1 MPAPPTPPPPAP
13 PPAALMPADQA
24 APDATSFNFA
34 AQEATSGSHIDVAI
48 APPLPYLPLVKPL
61 LKGWTLA
68 AQNCSAQGAG
78 AFTGEVCRA

>member
-1 MPAPPTPPPPAP
+1 
-13 PPAALMPADQA
+13 MPADQA

-78 AFTGEVCRA
+78 AFTGEVCRVTVCRREGWRAS